1 MIDLL
6 FCCEIIF
13 CSIVMLAYNS
23 NIVFIIYVFIKL
35 VVNTTLKF
43 NDVLSLYPTVLNFNK
58 SV

>member
-6 FCCEIIF
+6 FCCKIISR
-13 CSIVMLAYNS
+13 SIVMLAYNS

>member
-6 FCCEIIF
+6 FCCKIISP
-13 CSIVMLAYNS
+13 SIVMLAYNS

>member
-1 MIDLL
+1 
-6 FCCEIIF
+6 
-13 CSIVMLAYNS
+13 MLAYNS

-35 VVNTTLKF
+35 VVNATLKF